1 MIRRKEDHIRF
12 DKQIAG
18 GPGLAHATQLLNEGE
33 FYDKGRLFNIVRLGP
48 GDAVGRHQHV
58 GDMEVYH
65 ILKGQCRYDDNGT
78 EVMLH
83 AGDTAVCPDGEW
95 HAVYNDGPDDME
107 MVCLILFS
115 TWLQGVLANALRS
128 TGAEL
133 WSALAPTIAAAAAG
147 TFQMAVLFP
156 VEKFVLLKEKKE

>member
-1 MIRRKEDHIRF
+1 MTGPNPVQPPGGNHDPPQGRPHPLRQTDR
-12 DKQIAG
+12 G

-95 HAVYNDGPDDME
+95 HAVYNDGHDDME
-107 MVCLILFS
+107 MVCLILF
-115 TWLQGVLANALRS
+115 
-128 TGAEL
+128 
-133 WSALAPTIAAAAAG
+133 
-147 TFQMAVLFP
+147 
-156 VEKFVLLKEKKE
+156 K

>member
-58 GDMEVYH
+58 GDM
-65 ILKGQCRYDDNGT
+65 
-78 EVMLH
+78 
-83 AGDTAVCPDGEW
+83 W
-95 HAVYNDGPDDME
+95 
-107 MVCLILFS
+107 
-115 TWLQGVLANALRS
+115 RS
-128 TGAEL
+128 TTSSRASAAMTTTAPRSCSMPGTRPSVPTANGMPSTTTAPTTWR
-133 WSALAPTIAAAAAG
+133 WSA
-147 TFQMAVLFP
+147 
-156 VEKFVLLKEKKE
+156 

>member
-18 GPGLAHATQLLNEGE
+18 GPGLIHATQLLNEGE

-48 GDAVGRHQHV
+48 GEAVGRHQHV

-78 EVMLH
+78 EVMLQ

-95 HAVYNDGPDDME
+95 HAAYNDGPGDME
-107 MVCLILFS
+107 MVCLILF
-115 TWLQGVLANALRS
+115 T
-128 TGAEL
+128 
-133 WSALAPTIAAAAAG
+133 
-147 TFQMAVLFP
+147 
-156 VEKFVLLKEKKE
+156 K

>member
-65 ILKGQCRYDDNGT
+65 ILN
-78 EVMLH
+78 
-83 AGDTAVCPDGEW
+83 TAQIV
-95 HAVYNDGPDDME
+95 HSRHRSV
-107 MVCLILFS
+107 
-115 TWLQGVLANALRS
+115 ANFIINII
-128 TGAEL
+128 
-133 WSALAPTIAAAAAG
+133 SALGAYCFFDNNIKAYRIQDKARNVGFDWNEKEDVWDKVQEELEELKVELAKGAPMHWITRAC
-147 TFQMAVLFP
+147 
-156 VEKFVLLKEKKE
+156 

>member
-48 GDAVGRHQHV
+48 GEAVGRHQHV

-78 EVMLH
+78 EVMLQ
-83 AGDTAVCPDGEW
+83 AGDTAVCPDGE
-95 HAVYNDGPDDME
+95 
-107 MVCLILFS
+107 
-115 TWLQGVLANALRS
+115 
-128 TGAEL
+128 
-133 WSALAPTIAAAAAG
+133 
-147 TFQMAVLFP
+147 
-156 VEKFVLLKEKKE
+156 